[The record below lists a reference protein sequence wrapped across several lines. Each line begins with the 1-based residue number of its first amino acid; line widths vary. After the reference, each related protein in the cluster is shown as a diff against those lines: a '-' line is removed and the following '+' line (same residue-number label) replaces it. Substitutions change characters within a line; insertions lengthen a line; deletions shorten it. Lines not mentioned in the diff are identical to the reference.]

1 MKNYIRASLVVVSIT
16 FLVWGLGF
24 IMTPQTMHQA
34 LSTGTYDPAT
44 ASLFAA
50 ALIGLS
56 LLFLISAQDPQR
68 DVVYGLAATLAF
80 LGIAAA
86 IGMLPEG
93 GLHSN
98 AGTLFSLVVT
108 VGVATYLFVVQ
119 SEAVA
124 VNTSRAASTAARVSK
139 KPVAKKTTTKKAAAK
154 KKPAAKKKTTKK
166 KTARRR

>member
-1 MKNYIRASLVVVSIT
+1 MKNHIRASLVVVSIT
-16 FLVWGLGF
+16 FLVWGMGF
-24 IMTPQTMHQA
+24 VMFPQMMHEA

-50 ALIGLS
+50 TLVGLS

-98 AGTLFSLVVT
+98 ASTLFSLVIT

-119 SEAVA
+119 SEAVTM
-124 VNTSRAASTAARVSK
+124 NASGPARGSK
-139 KPVAKKTTTKKAAAK
+139 KPAAKKKTTAK
-154 KKPAAKKKTTKK
+154 KKPAAKKKTTAKKKTKK